1 MVIDALTTITS
12 FRWTSILIRFIKE
25 YVYSIGS
32 SQSKKKLKNQDE
44 RKEKKEEKKIYTPF
58 SWFVLISG
66 TGLVLACRSDSES
79 YYGFGS

>member
-12 FRWTSILIRFIKE
+12 FMWTSVLIRFVKE

-44 RKEKKEEKKIYTPF
+44 RKEKKEEKFILF
-58 SWFVLISG
+58 LV
-66 TGLVLACRSDSES
+66 GLC
-79 YYGFGS
+79 